1 MDAKLRTGLLLETG
15 DPDVEASLPPE
26 GFETELG
33 GPNEIV
39 VLRAASWTGPDA
51 PDTLEKLC
59 RDERLDRLVIA
70 GPSPGV
76 APVPE
81 WIEAEDG
88 QPWVPV
94 SRAAIGEHYLPSE
107 MGNKARTAKTR
118 RLLEMAVARARGTR
132 PYTLTTVAA
141 ERSIAVAGN
150 NHAALHMAA
159 ALLDAG
165 FPVILLQTGA
175 ADGCFYPIDGELVE
189 AVTSHA
195 GVRLVPEAS
204 IEQVEG
210 HVGDF
215 RLRMRSPEGR
225 AFLRAG
231 ALVVAIDAEIC
242 PLRVDELPGTPPQV
256 LSLRQYG
263 EAVAA
268 GELDGTAA
276 CVWLDRDGLDRRCAG
291 RAALSSALEHARRG
305 GRPTLLFRQIPVY
318 GPGGQL
324 LYDDARAA
332 GVGVIRYDAAPRFS
346 QVNGALRVTVSDTV
360 LPDGALE
367 FAVDRLV
374 VPALVRPS
382 DSHARLAAL
391 LRQPLD
397 VQGYLQPGNVRHRPV
412 GSARRGVYFIGG
424 CHDQCDPDEA
434 GLEARAVLADL
445 MAVLPEAP
453 IRVPAEK
460 VAVDTD
466 KCAAC
471 LTCYRACPHGAIQPN
486 ESQHC
491 MDVLDPACW
500 QCGIC
505 AAVCP
510 SRALEHGSLRFDAVH
525 EMLRVA
531 AREMLG
537 RRPIIAFACRQS
549 AVPAADA
556 AGHTGLAL
564 PTDVLLIDVPC
575 AGLVDERI
583 VLDALEQGARGV
595 LVLGC
600 HHDNC
605 RSLWG
610 SDLSGK
616 RVEKVRGALGA
627 IGVDGERVRFH
638 TLAAN
643 EPHRLAHLLA
653 EAAANMPTGRIG
665 EPTSP
670 EMEPCPA

>member
-1 MDAKLRTGLLLETG
+1 MDGWDDVVVFRATSWTSVDAPAQIEELCRETGL
-15 DPDVEASLPPE
+15 SH
-26 GFETELG
+26 
-33 GPNEIV
+33 V
-39 VLRAASWTGPDA
+39 VI
-51 PDTLEKLC
+51 C
-59 RDERLDRLVIA
+59 
-70 GPSPGV
+70 GPSTG
-76 APVPE
+76 ADFVPE
-81 WIEAEDG
+81 WIEAEDR

-94 SRAAIGEHYLPSE
+94 TWAPIREHYSWTEKDSE
-107 MGNKARTAKTR
+107 ARTAKTR
-118 RLLEMAVARARGTR
+118 RLVEMAVARTRGAL
-132 PYTLTTVAA
+132 PCTLTNVAA
-141 ERSIAVAGN
+141 ERRVAVAGN
-150 NHAALHMAA
+150 NHAAFQMAS

-165 FPVILLQTGA
+165 FPVILIQTGA
-175 ADGCFYPIDGELVE
+175 ADGCFYGIDQELVE
-189 AVTSHA
+189 RVTSHA
-195 GVRLVPEAS
+195 KVRVVPEVS
-204 IEQVEG
+204 IDQVEG
-210 HVGDF
+210 HLGHF
-215 RLRMRSPEGR
+215 RLRVRSPEGR
-225 AFLRAG
+225 SFLRAG
-231 ALVVAIDAEIC
+231 ALVVAVDAEMR
-242 PLRVDELPGTPPQV
+242 PLRVDELPAAPACV

-263 EAVAA
+263 EAIAA

-276 CVWLDRDGLDRRCAG
+276 CVWLDRNGLDRRCAG
-291 RAALSSALEHARRG
+291 QAALSSALEHARRG

-318 GPGGQL
+318 GHSGQL

-332 GVGVIRYDAAPRFS
+332 GVGVIRYDTAPRFS
-346 QVNGALRVTVSDTV
+346 QANGALRVAVSDTV
-360 LPDGALE
+360 LPEEVLE

-434 GLEARAVLADL
+434 GLEAQAVLADL
-445 MAVLPEAP
+445 MAVLPEGP

-460 VAVDTD
+460 VAVDKD

-525 EMLRVA
+525 ETLRVA

-537 RRPIIAFACRQS
+537 SRPIIAFACRQS

-600 HHDNC
+600 HHGNC

-616 RVEKVRGALGA
+616 RVQKVRGALGA

-638 TLAAN
+638 NVAAN

-653 EAAANMPTGRIG
+653 DAAANMPAGWIG
-665 EPTSP
+665 EQTSP